1 MREALYEIS
10 VAFVAIWLEGLWYLT
25 AIAIVLITF
34 LAVIAFIVWIW
45 TAVRKSRDRRRK
57 MKNRIY

>member
-45 TAVRKSRDRRRK
+45 TAVKRSRDRRRK

>member
-1 MREALYEIS
+1 MRETLYEVS

-45 TAVRKSRDRRRK
+45 TTVSKSLDRRRK

>member
-1 MREALYEIS
+1 MRETLNEIS

-45 TAVRKSRDRRRK
+45 TAVKRSRDRRRK